1 MNPATVDI
9 KQIVEAEFSQPQ
21 IRFAGETIFLAP
33 SSVSETVKAVG
44 LALKHR
50 FKICPSGTCT
60 SLKCGNL
67 PSDAL
72 VVASDKLTE
81 VIEYA
86 PDDLFII
93 VGAGMLLSDVAGHIE
108 APHLSLPFARCGYS
122 GTVGGAIAL
131 GIEIEENGETES
143 IRRSV
148 TAVEFVTPYGKLIN
162 TGALTIKSVA
172 GYDIARFLVG
182 SKGCFGII
190 TSVAFRLKSS
200 PVDSAADVRFVE
212 RRSGIEPSWVRPSGN
227 DKSPSDFLKENLDP
241 SEIFPMP

>member
-1 MNPATVDI
+1 MTPGKVDI
-9 KQIVEAEFSQPQ
+9 RQIVESVFGRKQARSVADSTVFV
-21 IRFAGETIFLAP
+21 P
-33 SSVSETVKAVG
+33 SDTNEVIQVVK
-44 LALKHR
+44 LALKHM
-50 FKICPSGTCT
+50 FKICPSGAC
-60 SLKCGNL
+60 SNLNCENL
-67 PSDAL
+67 PIDAL
-72 VVASDKLTE
+72 VVASDNLTD

-93 VGAGMLLSDVAGHIE
+93 VGAGMRLSDVAGHIK

-131 GIEIEENGETES
+131 GIEIEENGEKQS

-182 SKGCFGII
+182 SRGCFGIV

-200 PVDSAADVRFVE
+200 PGDFSADVRLIAHH
-212 RRSGIEPSWVRPSGN
+212 SGIEPSWERPSEG
-227 DKSPSDFLKENLDP
+227 DKSPIDFLKENIDP
-241 SEIFPMP
+241 GEIFPIP